1 MTEQTHART
10 HAHQGEPGRGAAASS
25 MPAPAERDPRMPRL
39 AQSPGFNESM
49 LGGWGTPARTPVIP
63 SGAALAAHHHRAR
76 LAEALPGRTIAISA
90 GRAPVRA
97 NDTSFEFRADSDF
110 LWLLGCGIE
119 DAVLVIESVP
129 GGHDATLYLPAPFR
143 PGDDGFHADP
153 LRGELWVGPMPG
165 LVEYAD
171 ALDVRTRRIEE
182 LVLGDDTL
190 VAGAP
195 TPVGPAAAALAAQP
209 RSSELQRVLAELRM
223 IKDEWE
229 LAELA
234 AAVAS
239 TEQGFAAMAREL
251 SSAIEWGGE
260 RWLQGTFDRYARTV
274 GNGPGYA
281 SIVGSGA
288 HAPILHWVRADGGIS
303 PDELLLLDVGVER
316 RSGFTA
322 DVTRTIPAGG
332 TFTSAQRAVHDL
344 VEASHRAGLAAVG
357 PGRQWSDFHAASMEV
372 IARGLHDWGM
382 LPVSVDE
389 ALAPDGQQHRRYI
402 VCGVGHHLG
411 IDVHDCAGSSYA
423 AYQGAVMQPGM
434 ALTVEPGLYFHAF
447 DETVPP
453 ELRGLGVRIE
463 DDLVVTP
470 TGHEVLSSGLPIDA
484 AGLETWLAAARAG
497 QPLPGAV
504 DASSGR

>member
-1 MTEQTHART
+1 
-10 HAHQGEPGRGAAASS
+10 

-49 LGGWGTPARTPVIP
+49 RSGWGTPVRTPVIP
-63 SGAALAAHHHRAR
+63 DGAALAAHHHRSR
-76 LAEALPGRTIAISA
+76 LSAALPGRTIAVAA

-97 NDTSFEFRADSDF
+97 NDTTFEFRADSDF
-110 LWLLGCGIE
+110 LWLVGCGIE
-119 DAVLVIESVP
+119 DAVLVLEPVP
-129 GGHDATLYLPAPFR
+129 GGHDATLYLPAPAR
-143 PGDDGFHADP
+143 PGDAGFHADP

-165 LVEYAD
+165 LAEYAD
-171 ALDVRTRRIEE
+171 ALDIRTRRIEE
-182 LVLGDDTL
+182 LVLRDGTL
-190 VAGAP
+190 TAG
-195 TPVGPAAAALAAQP
+195 TPAQAGPAAAALYG
-209 RSSELQRVLAELRM
+209 RSRSADLARVLAELRM
-223 IKDEWE
+223 IKDDWE
-229 LAELA
+229 VAELA

-288 HAPILHWVRADGGIS
+288 HAPILHWVRAEGDIS

-332 TFTSAQRAVHDL
+332 RFSTAQRAVHDL
-344 VEASHRAGLAAVG
+344 VEASHRAGLAAVA
-357 PGRQWSDFHAASMEV
+357 PGRPWSDFHTASMEV
-372 IARGLHDWGM
+372 IAQGLHDWGM

-411 IDVHDCAGSSYA
+411 IDLHDCASASYA

-463 DDLVVTP
+463 DDLVVTA

-484 AGLETWLAAARAG
+484 TGLEAWLAAARSGELSASA
-497 QPLPGAV
+497 QEAV
-504 DASSGR
+504 SGR